1 MPRLRVLQP
10 GVADDCAPL
19 IQKALDEVAAAG
31 GGEVVLPPG
40 DWPYRGALTVGGG
53 TVLRG
58 SAGTRLLALDPRRSA
73 VCLRGRFP
81 AVRDLLL
88 DGRATRR
95 SSAGDA
101 AGFRLLR
108 AEEAELDRV
117 RVTRTAAAGIFVQET
132 VGFRITHS
140 TVHGCLAD
148 GFHVT
153 AASRYG
159 QILGCRS
166 YDNGDDL
173 FALVGYASNGAPVEH
188 MVIADNIGRNGAARG
203 ITCLGARHVAI
214 TGNLIHGS
222 AAAGIYLH
230 QETSYDTFA
239 PSWVVVSGNVLRD
252 VARKA
257 SHAGL
262 FIGGGRG
269 AQPLKAGGTLSNAI
283 EQVVLSGN
291 LLDGSGHDGLYVSS
305 RARRVTG
312 SGNVVRNVR
321 QGAIRIDSR
330 EASVEAV
337 AE

>member
-10 GVADDCAPL
+10 GTADDCAPQ
-19 IQKALDEVAAAG
+19 IQAALDDVAASG

-40 DWPYRGALTVGGG
+40 DWPYRGILKVGDG
-53 TVLRG
+53 TLLRG
-58 SAGTRLLALDPRRSA
+58 SAGTRLLALDPTESA
-73 VCLRGRFP
+73 VQLRGRFP

-88 DGRATRR
+88 DGRAEKR
-95 SSAGDA
+95 SSAGNA
-101 AGFRLLR
+101 AGIRLLG
-108 AEEAELDRV
+108 AEEAEVDRV

-132 VGFRITHS
+132 VGFRITHC
-140 TVHGCLAD
+140 TVHDCLAD

-166 YDNGDDL
+166 QDNGDDL
-173 FALVGYASNGAPVEH
+173 FALVGYAKNGAPVEH

-214 TGNLIHGS
+214 TGNLIDGS

-262 FIGGGRG
+262 FVGGGTG
-269 AQPLKAGGTLSNAI
+269 EQPLKAGGSLSNAI

-291 LLDGSGHDGLYVSS
+291 LLDGSGHGGLYVS
-305 RARRVTG
+305 RQARHVTG
-312 SGNVVRNVR
+312 TGNVVRNAR
-321 QGAIRIDSR
+321 RGAVRIDSR
-330 EASVEAV
+330 EASVQAV